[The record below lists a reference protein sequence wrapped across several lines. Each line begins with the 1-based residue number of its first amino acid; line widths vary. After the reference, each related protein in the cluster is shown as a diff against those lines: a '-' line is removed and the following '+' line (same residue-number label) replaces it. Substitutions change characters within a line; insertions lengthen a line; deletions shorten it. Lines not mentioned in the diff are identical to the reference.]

1 MNYDA
6 AVRYLL
12 SLGRELAAPTQAA
25 AAKFDLENITILAE
39 RLGRPDRAYPSAHIA
54 GTNGKGSTAAFLESI
69 LRRAGFRTGLN
80 TSPHL
85 EKINERIRVNGE
97 EISDEAFAET
107 FTRIQALNEE
117 LLAAGKLRAHPTY
130 FECVTAMAFEYFARE
145 RVEFGVFEV
154 GLGGRLDATNILTP
168 VVSVI
173 TRVDFDHENFLGHS
187 LAEIAAEKAGILKPS
202 VPVDPGGAAA
212 GSTGSD
218 SGACA
223 RAWLPGDR
231 DDQSAFRIEKE
242 WMENGCSRARV
253 TEVESGWSME
263 LAPRLPGKF
272 QIQNSLNAVAAAR
285 YLQKRGYRISDEA
298 IAQGIA
304 EAVWPGRLEKL
315 QSEPDVYL
323 DGAHNPSAARELA
336 AFLEQNLAGRKI
348 WLVFGALRDKAVDE
362 IAGVLFPHAAEV
374 IFTQPRTT
382 RAISVAQLA
391 EITSHHAAQFTVIPE
406 PEAALDYALDRAAA
420 GRRRHSS
427 PGRSTSS
434 GNCATTGK
442 IARRSPRAEKHRRIS
457 GSGSD
462 RVFPDTLNSDGEE
475 DLRGTEALE
484 KGDARRDEF
493 GRAPTRRHHH
503 GLVFGLGD
511 DGARRHDAQG
521 ARRATRNAR
530 GFRSSHAGPA
540 V

>member
-1 MNYDA
+1 MNYEA

-39 RLGRPDRAYPSAHIA
+39 RLGRPDRTYPSVHIA

-97 EISDEAFAET
+97 EISDDAFAET

-117 LLAAGKLRAHPTY
+117 LLAEGKLRAHPTY
-130 FECVTAMAFEYFARE
+130 FECVTAMAFEYFARA

-168 VVSVI
+168 VISIV

-187 LAEIAAEKAGILKPS
+187 LAEIAGEKAGILKPS
-202 VPVDPGGAAA
+202 VPLILA
-212 GSTGSD
+212 GQRPE
-218 SGACA
+218 AMEVIRA
-223 RAWLPGDR
+223 RARELACPLIETATTF
-231 DDQSAFRIEKE
+231 SVEKE
-242 WMENGCSRARV
+242 RMENGCSCARV
-253 TEVESGWSME
+253 TEIESGWSLE
-263 LAPRLPGKF
+263 IVPRLPGKF

-304 EAVWPGRLEKL
+304 EAVWPGRLEKV

-336 AFLEQNLAGRKI
+336 AFLEQNLASRKV

-362 IAGVLFPHAAEV
+362 IAGVLFPLAAEV

-391 EITSHHAAQFTVIPE
+391 EITSHHAAHFTIIPE
-406 PEAALDYALDRAAA
+406 PEAALEHALDRADANDAVIVAGSLYLVGQLRHYWKNRVQVAA
-420 GRRRHSS
+420 H
-427 PGRSTSS
+427 
-434 GNCATTGK
+434 
-442 IARRSPRAEKHRRIS
+442 
-457 GSGSD
+457 
-462 RVFPDTLNSDGEE
+462 
-475 DLRGTEALE
+475 
-484 KGDARRDEF
+484 
-493 GRAPTRRHHH
+493 
-503 GLVFGLGD
+503 
-511 DGARRHDAQG
+511 
-521 ARRATRNAR
+521 
-530 GFRSSHAGPA
+530 
-540 V
+540 

>member
-1 MNYDA
+1 MNYEA

-39 RLGRPDRAYPSAHIA
+39 RLGRPDRAYPTAHIA
-54 GTNGKGSTAAFLESI
+54 GTNGKGSTAAFLEAI

-97 EISDEAFAET
+97 EISDDAFAET

-117 LLAAGKLRAHPTY
+117 LLAAGRLRAHPTY
-130 FECVTAMAFEYFARE
+130 FECATAMAFEYFARS
-145 RVEFGVFEV
+145 RVDFGIFEV

-187 LAEIAAEKAGILKPS
+187 LAEIAAEKAGILKRG
-202 VPVDPGGAAA
+202 VPVILAEQKAEALDVIR
-212 GSTGSD
+212 
-218 SGACA
+218 A
-223 RAWLPGDR
+223 RATELGCPVVETGT
-231 DDQSAFRIEKE
+231 AFRIEKE
-242 WMENGCSRARV
+242 WMENGCSRAVV
-253 TEVESGWSME
+253 TENVPGWSIE
-263 LAPRLPGKF
+263 LAPQLPGKF
-272 QIQNSLNAVAAAR
+272 QIQNSLNAAAVAR
-285 YLQKRGYRISDEA
+285 YLQNRGYRISDDA

-315 QSEPDVYL
+315 QTNPDVYL

-374 IFTQPRTT
+374 LFTQPSTT

-391 EITSHHAAQFTVIPE
+391 EITSHHAAHFTVIPE
-406 PEAALDYALDRAAA
+406 PEAALEYALDRAA
-420 GRRRHSS
+420 
-427 PGRSTSS
+427 P
-434 GNCATTGK
+434 
-442 IARRSPRAEKHRRIS
+442 
-457 GSGSD
+457 
-462 RVFPDTLNSDGEE
+462 
-475 DLRGTEALE
+475 
-484 KGDARRDEF
+484 
-493 GRAPTRRHHH
+493 
-503 GLVFGLGD
+503 
-511 DGARRHDAQG
+511 HDAIIVAGSLYLVGQL
-521 ARRATRNAR
+521 RHYWKNRAQVAA
-530 GFRSSHAGPA
+530 H
-540 V
+540 